1 MKHLALFLGLPVVL
15 FVLTS
20 CEKELKE
27 HPIPPAVK
35 EEMERKIKA
44 SQTGKQVS
52 GSVSLAENTASS
64 VPKEAVLFVFARPL
78 AAPHEGP
85 LTGGDGKSPD
95 GERKPSSA
103 VGQSLGT
110 FPPGVPPDARR
121 AQGGVARPPLAVKR
135 YSLVKFPFEYRIG
148 QADAMLEGTIFD
160 GKLAITAR
168 LDMDGNRVSSPGDLE
183 GVVAAQAGD
192 KDVNITLTLVTE

>member
-1 MKHLALFLGLPVVL
+1 MVL

-20 CEKELKE
+20 CEQELKE

-52 GSVSLAENTASS
+52 GSVFLAENNASS
-64 VPKEAVLFVFARPL
+64 VPKEAPLFIFARL
-78 AAPHEGP
+78 
-85 LTGGDGKSPD
+85 DGV
-95 GERKPSSA
+95 R
-103 VGQSLGT
+103 
-110 FPPGVPPDARR
+110 
-121 AQGGVARPPLAVKR
+121 QGPPLAVKR

-148 QADAMLEGTIFD
+148 QADAMLEGTVFD

-192 KDVNITLTLVTE
+192 KDVNITLALVTE